1 MLSETKNCPSYTK
14 AVFDDCRGW
23 VDAKLKVIV
32 STESSDKGL
41 AQCIEA
47 GKTA

>member
-14 AVFDDCRGW
+14 AVFDDRRDW
-23 VDAKLKVIV
+23 VDAKLKAIV